1 MFEIGTTLRQAR
13 ERRGVSLE
21 VAAEAT
27 KIRAGYLGA
36 LEDERFEALPGPT
49 YARGFLRAYATY
61 LDLDPQPFVDEY
73 AIRFTVPPWELDE
86 DVIFPR
92 RRPGRNVN
100 RSRTET
106 GVIVIAL
113 AVIVAVG
120 LLVIAAASSPDPSTP
135 ARIVITETVTDGA
148 FDDLDPV
155 NPIATAVTAVPAEP
169 TTPVSEPIPLTI
181 EVREQVTIT
190 VRALGLDETV
200 PPLFQQEVDPAAD
213 GTPTRIE
220 IPLSPSGYLIRLDR
234 PGTVSLLLED
244 RVIAPG
250 PADREIVVDTDGT
263 VTTTA

>member
-13 ERRGVSLE
+13 ERRGLSLE
-21 VAAEAT
+21 EAAEAT

-36 LEDERFEALPGPT
+36 LEDERFETLPGPT
-49 YARGFLRAYATY
+49 YARGFLRTYAAY

-73 AIRFTVPPWELDE
+73 AVRFAVPPWELEE

-92 RRPGRNVN
+92 RRTGRGSS

-106 GVIVIAL
+106 GIIVIAL
-113 AVIVAVG
+113 AVIVAIG
-120 LLVIAAASSPDPSTP
+120 LLVIAAASTPDDSPT
-135 ARIVITETVTDGA
+135 RIIVTETVTDGA
-148 FDDLDPV
+148 IDDLDPI

-169 TTPVSEPIPLTI
+169 TTPVAEPQPLTI

-200 PPLFQQEVDPAAD
+200 PPLFQQEVDPAED
-213 GTPTRIE
+213 GTPTRVD
-220 IPLSPSGYLIRLDR
+220 IPLSPSGYLVRIDR
-234 PGTVSLLLED
+234 PDTVTLILDD

-250 PADREIVVDTDGT
+250 PTEREIVIEPDGT
-263 VTTTA
+263 VGTTS